1 MEIATLLITFG
12 FILQI
17 VAIFV
22 LFKNSIKRKTR
33 IIKTNNPEDLKQFM
47 EENNFPTEILEQIKN
62 KNTQIT
68 STKTVRTVK
77 YVNGEK
83 ISDETQTINNNIPT
97 PNFCPNCGA
106 SFENNNSNI
115 CPHCNNNFTITK

>member
-1 MEIATLLITFG
+1 MEIAKLLITFG
-12 FILQI
+12 FTLQI
-17 VAIFV
+17 IAIIFL
-22 LFKNSIKRKTR
+22 LFKKKKNKTK
-33 IIKTNNPEDLKQFM
+33 IIKTNNIEDLKQFM
-47 EENNFPTEILEQIKN
+47 TENSFETELLDQMKN
-62 KNTQIT
+62 NNTPFT

-83 ISDETQTINNNIPT
+83 ISDVTETTHNNMPL

-106 SFENNNSNI
+106 NLETNNSTI

>member
-1 MEIATLLITFG
+1 MEIAKLLITFG
-12 FILQI
+12 FTLQI
-17 VAIFV
+17 IAIIFL
-22 LFKNSIKRKTR
+22 LFKKKKTKTK
-33 IIKTNNPEDLKQFM
+33 IIKTNNIEDLKQFM
-47 EENNFPTEILEQIKN
+47 TENSFETEMLDQMKN
-62 KNTQIT
+62 NNTQFA

-83 ISDETQTINNNIPT
+83 ISDVTETTHNNMSL

-106 SFENNNSNI
+106 NLETNNSTI